1 MADTFRTIV
10 VLAANRQ
17 AARDAISNAV
27 DGEGNPEWWASQG
40 PSCFLGYRTT
50 LQGGTVPTHYL
61 MSGDIP
67 EGMAALFDAGGPAAD
82 LVVESTTDGWMDAC
96 ARLGLYPV
104 VESL

>member
-1 MADTFRTIV
+1 MADVFKTIT

-17 AARDAISNAV
+17 AARDVISNAK
-27 DGEGNPEWWASQG
+27 DAQGNPQPWASQG
-40 PSCFLGYRTT
+40 PNCFLGKRTT

-67 EGMAALFDAGGPAAD
+67 QGMADLFDVGGAGAIYALD
-82 LVVESTTDGWMDAC
+82 FSSQAWMDVC

-104 VESL
+104 IED